1 MRKRSQYLLV
11 GISIFILSY
20 LVCSPLIAQQRKG
33 MEAIEID
40 AASLETELSAI
51 WEIAVSFEISDENGN
66 LICKPEIK
74 LQDPSQSPITSA

>member
-1 MRKRSQYLLV
+1 MCEFFKNSAKLT
-11 GISIFILSY
+11 IIIT
-20 LVCSPLIAQQRKG
+20 
-33 MEAIEID
+33 AIQVFTSSF

-74 LQDPSQSPITSA
+74 LQDPSQSPITAA

>member
-1 MRKRSQYLLV
+1 ML
-11 GISIFILSY
+11 F
-20 LVCSPLIAQQRKG
+20 
-33 MEAIEID
+33 EIEID

-74 LQDPSQSPITSA
+74 LQDPSQSPITAA

>member
-1 MRKRSQYLLV
+1 MFVHQRAPVECVSFSKILRSDDRML
-11 GISIFILSY
+11 F
-20 LVCSPLIAQQRKG
+20 
-33 MEAIEID
+33 EIEID

-74 LQDPSQSPITSA
+74 LQDPSQSPITAA